1 MAYQLIDDNIV
12 LLKSAI
18 ELLNSFNDRQY
29 SMRQMNESKSGVGP
43 HLRHVIDHYQCLL
56 SGVGKDRID
65 YDQRERADTV
75 ETSVSRARD
84 VMYELI
90 AGLEGAKSFCKDK
103 KIAVRMD
110 CGTNN
115 ENDAQAWCES
125 TLGRE
130 LQFLVS
136 HTVHH
141 FAIIDI
147 YCQVMGIPVP
157 EGFGI
162 APSTLKYM
170 QCSSINR

>member
-18 ELLNSFNDRQY
+18 ELLNSFNDSQY
-29 SMRQMNESKSGVGP
+29 SMRQVNESKSGVGP
-43 HLRHVIDHYQCLL
+43 HLRHVIDHYHCMLM
-56 SGVGKDRID
+56 GVIGDKID
-65 YDQRERADTV
+65 YDHRERADTI
-75 ETSVSRARD
+75 ESSVSRATE
-84 VMYELI
+84 VMHELI
-90 AGLEGAKSFCKDK
+90 AGLEGAKSFSKDK
-103 KIAVRMD
+103 KFAVRMD

-115 ENDAQAWCES
+115 ENDVQAWCES

-147 YCQVMGIPVP
+147 YCQVMGISVP